1 MSFKAHAVLDTSCF
15 MFVAENFKGDVG
27 MSRARKM
34 TAYNVVTPRPEALF
48 IEQLRATNDEH

>member
-1 MSFKAHAVLDTSCF
+1 

-34 TAYNVVTPRPEALF
+34 TAYNMVAPRPEALF
-48 IEQLRATNDEH
+48 IEQLRATTDEH